1 MGVLPP
7 YRAKEFPLNASAAEK
22 IVIDD
27 AVCEAQVRGLASQAG
42 TLAGAVGPASASLGS
57 TAFGVMNSF
66 LVGPMNG
73 IAARTGEL
81 AGEASAMAARMSEGV
96 SVARATFTELEEAAS
111 ASFDGVEIP
120 E

>member
-1 MGVLPP
+1 MKVPSSH
-7 YRAKEFPLNASAAEK
+7 RVKEFTLNTSAAEK
-22 IVIDD
+22 IVFDD
-27 AVCEAQVRGLASQAG
+27 AVCEAQVRGLASQAS
-42 TLAGAVGPASASLGS
+42 TLAGAVGSASAALGS

-96 SVARATFTELEEAAS
+96 SVAQATFVQCEEEAA
-111 ASFDGVEIP
+111 AAFDGYEVEA
-120 E
+120 